1 MKTLN
6 SALPAAA
13 AILSA
18 LALSACGGSSGGS
31 FTPGDNTG
39 DNTGGGTTGTT
50 YSISGTLIAPA
61 GITTDS
67 DINDVY
73 APYVSNDDPAQP
85 QELSNLATV
94 QGFASA
100 QPTNGL
106 LSGNPALDRYS
117 SSVDSDDYFHVTLQ
131 AGQTIQLQVV
141 DYAGDGVSSYSG
153 DLDLYL
159 FDPADTQNWLQR
171 SNSSGQYE
179 TLTVASDGEYL
190 IDVYAYSGISKY
202 VLQILPADGSAA
214 AHAAADD
221 FVANQVIVKT
231 LTSSTKAAS
240 AAGLSI
246 ASSSGTGDGPSL
258 LTLSRNQAALS
269 TATSAAT
276 SAADP
281 LQTLNQT
288 LWEKRQTLI
297 DIKRMREQSDVVY
310 AEPNYIRK
318 PAATTPTD
326 PRYFYQWHYPKINL
340 PAAWDLAK
348 GDGVI
353 VAVVDTGVYLAHE
366 DLSGQ
371 LVSGYDFIS
380 SSTNAR
386 DGNGIDNNPDDPGDS
401 SVAGQSSWHGTHV
414 AGTVAAAA
422 NNGLGGTGVAWNA
435 SVMPVRVL
443 GKDGGTTYDIIQ
455 GVRYAAGLSN
465 DSGSVPAQKADII
478 NLSLG
483 GSSSSAAEQDAYT
496 AARNNGVIIVAAAG
510 NSSTSAPFYPAAYT
524 GVISV
529 SATDYNDQLAYYS
542 NYGST
547 IDIAAP
553 GGDASSDKNGDFRAD
568 GIFSTYVDDSS
579 GSRQSS
585 YTYQMQGTSMASPH
599 VAGVIALMKSAYPG
613 LTADQV
619 DALIQSCKI
628 TSKANDV
635 SCVRDNQYGYGRIDA
650 YLAVTEALK
659 LKDGGTVTLPVSLQS
674 DPTSLAFGS
683 SSTSMQFTLS
693 NAGGGTPQVSL
704 PTADVSWLSV
714 VASSVDAKGLGT
726 YTVTAD
732 RSQLQDGYYSAT
744 ITATDSSNS
753 SVQITVY
760 LQKGTVVS
768 TSTMTQQYVL
778 LEDADCTSNDCIV
791 KTVFANSNGSYTIGG
806 VPAGNYRV
814 IAGSDIDVD
823 SLLCQAGETC
833 GAYPSIGAMQTI
845 IVNANASGINFLV
858 NLVSGFTGNS
868 ASISRAIPDSKSDTG
883 KAVAE

>member
-1 MKTLN
+1 MKPLNPVWPLATL
-6 SALPAAA
+6 
-13 AILSA
+13 LSG
-18 LALSACGGSSGGS
+18 LMLSSCGGSSSGS
-31 FTPGDNTG
+31 FTPGDNT
-39 DNTGGGTTGTT
+39 TGTT
-50 YSISGTLIAPA
+50 FSISGTLIAPA

-67 DINDVY
+67 DINDIY
-73 APYVSNDDPAQP
+73 APYTSNDDPAHP

-100 QPTNGL
+100 QPTYGL

-117 SSVDSDDYFHVTLQ
+117 SSVDSDDYFHATLQ

-141 DYAGDGVSSYSG
+141 DYAGDGTNSYQVN
-153 DLDLYL
+153 LNL
-159 FDPADTQNWLQR
+159 FLLDPASPDRGTAVQA
-171 SNSSGQYE
+171 SETSGQYE

-231 LTSSTKAAS
+231 RTSPAKAAS

-269 TATSAAT
+269 TATSAA
-276 SAADP
+276 DP
-281 LQTLNQT
+281 LQTFNQT

-318 PAATTPTD
+318 PAATTPSD
-326 PRYFYQWHYPKINL
+326 PYYSFQWHYPKINL

-386 DGNGIDNNPDDPGDS
+386 DGDGIDSNPDDPGDS
-401 SVAGQSSWHGTHV
+401 SLAGKSSWHGTHV

-422 NNGLGGTGVAWNA
+422 YNGKGGSGVAWGA
-435 SVMPVRVL
+435 KVMPIRVL
-443 GKDGGTTYDIIQ
+443 GKDPGNTYDIIQ

-465 DSGSVPAQKADII
+465 DSGSLPAQKADII

-483 GSSSSAAEQDAYT
+483 GSRSSAAEQEAYT

-510 NSSTSAPFYPAAYT
+510 NSSSSAPFYPAAYS

-542 NYGST
+542 NYGSS

-553 GGDASSDKNGDFRAD
+553 GGDASIDKNGDGRVD
-568 GIFSTYVDDSS
+568 GIFSTYVEEDSS
-579 GSRQSS
+579 GSRLSS
-585 YTYQMQGTSMASPH
+585 YSLQMQGTSMASPH

-613 LTADQV
+613 LTATDV
-619 DALIQSCKI
+619 DGLIQSCKI

-635 SCVRDNQYGYGRIDA
+635 CLRDNQYGYGRIDA

-659 LKDGGTVTLPVSLQS
+659 LKDGETVPLPVSLQS
-674 DPTSLAFGS
+674 DPTSLSFGS
-683 SSTSMQFTLS
+683 NTTSMQFTLG
-693 NAGGGTPQVSL
+693 NEGGGTPQVSP
-704 PTADVSWLSV
+704 PTADVSWLSI
-714 VASSVDAKGLGT
+714 VASSTDAQGLGT

-778 LEDADCTSNDCIV
+778 LEDADCTSDDCIV

-806 VPAGNYRV
+806 VAAGNYRV

-823 SLLCQAGETC
+823 GFLCQAGETC

-845 IVNANASGINFLV
+845 SVNANTSGINFLV
-858 NLVSGFTGNS
+858 NLVSGFAGNT
-868 ASISRAIPDSKSDTG
+868 ASVSRVLPEASPAAS

>member
-1 MKTLN
+1 MKPLNPVWPLATL
-6 SALPAAA
+6 
-13 AILSA
+13 LSG
-18 LALSACGGSSGGS
+18 LMLSSCGGSSSGS
-31 FTPGDNTG
+31 FTPDDN
-39 DNTGGGTTGTT
+39 TTGTT
-50 YSISGTLIAPA
+50 YSLSGTLIAPA

-67 DINDVY
+67 DINDIY
-73 APYVSNDDPAQP
+73 ASYVSNDDPTQP

-100 QPTNGL
+100 VPTHGL
-106 LSGNPALDRYS
+106 LSGNPDIERYGS
-117 SSVDSDDYFHVTLQ
+117 DVDNNDYFHVTLQ

-141 DYAGDGVSSYSG
+141 DYAGDGSNSYEG

-190 IDVYAYSGISKY
+190 INVYAYSGISKY

-231 LTSSTKAAS
+231 RTTPAKAAS

-246 ASSSGTGDGPSL
+246 ASSSGSGDGPSL
-258 LTLSRNQAALS
+258 LTLSRHQAALS

-281 LQTLNQT
+281 LQTFNQT

-340 PAAWDLAK
+340 PAAWDLTQ

-353 VAVVDTGVYLAHE
+353 VAVIDTGVYLAHE

-386 DGNGIDNNPDDPGDS
+386 DGDGIDSNPDDPGDS
-401 SVAGQSSWHGTHV
+401 SLAGKSSWHGTHV

-422 NNGLGGTGVAWNA
+422 NNSLGGTGVAWSA
-435 SVMPVRVL
+435 RVMPIRVL
-443 GKDGGTTYDIIQ
+443 GKDGGTTYDIVQ

-510 NSSTSAPFYPAAYT
+510 NSSTSAPFYPAAYSS
-524 GVISV
+524 VISV
-529 SATDYNDQLAYYS
+529 SATDYNDQLASYS

-553 GGDASSDKNGDFRAD
+553 GGDASIDKNGDGRVD
-568 GIFSTYVDDSS
+568 GIFSTYVEEGSS

-585 YTYQMQGTSMASPH
+585 YTNQMQGTSMASPH
-599 VAGVIALMKSAYPG
+599 VAGVIALMKSVYPA
-613 LTADQV
+613 LTANQV
-619 DALIQSCKI
+619 DVLIQSCKI

-659 LKDGGTVTLPVSLQS
+659 LKDGGSVILPVSLQS

-704 PTADVSWLSV
+704 PTADVSWLSI
-714 VASSVDAKGLGT
+714 AATGTVDSQGLGT

-732 RSQLQDGYYSAT
+732 RSPLQDGYYSAT

-760 LQKGTVVS
+760 LQKGTMVS

-823 SLLCQAGETC
+823 GLLCQSGETC
-833 GAYPSIGAMQTI
+833 GAYPNIGSMQTI
-845 IVNANASGINFLV
+845 SVSANTSGINFLV
-858 NLVSGFTGNS
+858 NLVSGFSGSS
-868 ASISRAIPDSKSDTG
+868 ASISRVLPDSTAKAS
-883 KAVAE
+883 KAVGE